1 MNFLV
6 GLKVT
11 AGLQT
16 NTVGAAGQHGA
27 CYPDTRAP
35 QSTPVHGELPKGG
48 RKVVGGAGWLSGMGS
63 GRTRNVSADNT
74 ESPVLHIAALHI
86 GMLRRSTMHA

>member
-27 CYPDTRAP
+27 CYPDTLTS
-35 QSTPVHGELPKGG
+35 QSTPVHGELPQGG
-48 RKVVGGAGWLSGMGS
+48 KTVVRGAGRPSGMGS
-63 GRTRNVSADNT
+63 GRTRNESADNI
-74 ESPVLHIAALHI
+74 ESPVLHIAALET